1 MRKGRAV
8 LAALLLAAMAVG
20 CGEESRTQISEIS
33 ITREGEVSHHIVGT
47 FDQSYYDK
55 EGLEKLTAQRVESY
69 CSEKGPGSVTV
80 GSLEEKDGTISIKME
95 YQSTADYAAFN
106 NRQLFDGTVEEAEAA
121 GYKLDEVALVSL
133 DRKPFE
139 PGDIDGFETMSVA
152 IIETA
157 PDEQLKVN
165 VPGKVLY
172 INQTAENS
180 VEVAADGKKSVKIQG
195 KEDPAEE
202 GNVLSYIIYK

>member
-1 MRKGRAV
+1 MG
-8 LAALLLAAMAVG
+8 
-20 CGEESRTQISEIS
+20 
-33 ITREGEVSHHIVGT
+33 
-47 FDQSYYDK
+47 
-55 EGLEKLTAQRVESY
+55 
-69 CSEKGPGSVTV
+69 
-80 GSLEEKDGTISIKME
+80 